1 MDGWLLPIN
10 KVTSLGA
17 YIRVVRGKWSN
28 PFELPARKWLFLGL
42 SGLVIG
48 ASWVCQFRALQL
60 GEASKVAPVD
70 KMSLV
75 LVPLFAF
82 TFLGK
87 RPSFRE
93 WSGITM
99 VAGGFMVS
107 AFK

>member
-1 MDGWLLPIN
+1 M
-10 KVTSLGA
+10 
-17 YIRVVRGKWSN
+17 
-28 PFELPARKWLFLGL
+28 
-42 SGLVIG
+42 
-48 ASWVCQFRALQL
+48 
-60 GEASKVAPVD
+60 APVD

-93 WSGITM
+93 WSGIAM